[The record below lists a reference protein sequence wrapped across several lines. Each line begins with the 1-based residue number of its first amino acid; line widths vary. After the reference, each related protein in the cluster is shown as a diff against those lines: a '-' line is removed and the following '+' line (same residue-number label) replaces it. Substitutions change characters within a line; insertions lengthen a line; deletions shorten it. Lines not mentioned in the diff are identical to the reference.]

1 MAVGLWYRFFL
12 EKIIRVCALPDFGS
26 AARTRLANSR
36 FFHSFSFFL
45 SIGIALVIPLFQSQN
60 INSLY
65 DISYLIT
72 NWYRIAEGQIPYR
85 DFILVHNPGSFII
98 GGLLFKAFGNSYY
111 VVLSWT
117 CFVNLF
123 ALLSLRR
130 ILIKLKLSEIERST
144 LTILLS
150 FVLPYSISALPNY
163 DADSTFAVLLCLLL
177 FIHLILAKSTSW
189 LAWFSFGVLSVL
201 PFTIKQNIGLAFV
214 FSMVL
219 VLCIGGYF
227 RELLQFI
234 GGIATTLVIL
244 AFAMSLLEILGDWWN
259 YSIVFAAKSR
269 LDNPLIHLK
278 GLPGHPQF
286 MALVLSILS
295 TLFLY
300 LKFSKSLVQQR
311 LLIPVFILFTFPAL
325 LILGENAIGYI
336 RVFRGI
342 ASVAQFVSTSESLFG
357 SSIFLLF
364 WIPWFL
370 GLVTSWSVVKG
381 LINAKLSRDEFI
393 SLSLNLVLIFCL
405 YSALLS
411 QGINGSTYSNGSF
424 LVLLVICSLKLI
436 SSSRLRKFGKEE
448 LRNARLTRSLITV
461 AKLNYSIF
469 LLILTFVYF
478 VTGLSGGRLAFVDST
493 GKKESNTQIGWLQ
506 TPGDYLP
513 NQKYAEE
520 ILQKYSDKETVVVF
534 IPSSG
539 FGHLLADTPPL
550 ADVHTF
556 DTTTNPYF
564 DDLEKFLNCNLVSV
578 AVYDTRMQVSVE
590 SYSLESFT
598 THAKYGLIETNGP
611 YYVFTLRKGINL
623 EPENY
628 ICPSTS
634 YSKRLINSNSYDLE
648 GKSDD

>member
-1 MAVGLWYRFFL
+1 MRSSN
-12 EKIIRVCALPDFGS
+12 LPDFGIS
-26 AARTRLANSR
+26 ARTSLSNSR

-45 SIGIALVIPLFQSQN
+45 SIGVALAIPLFQSQN

-98 GGLLFKAFGNSYY
+98 GGLLFKVFGNSYY
-111 VVLSWT
+111 VVLCWA

-130 ILIKLKLSEIERST
+130 ILIKLKLSEIQRSIFT
-144 LTILLS
+144 MLLS

-177 FIHLILAKSTSW
+177 FLHLILTKSTNW

-214 FSMVL
+214 FSMVF

-234 GGIATTLVIL
+234 GGIAITLVIF
-244 AFAMSLLEILGDWWN
+244 AFAMSLLGIFRNWWN

-269 LDNPLIHLK
+269 LEDPLIHLK

-286 MALVLSILS
+286 MVLVLAMVS
-295 TLFLY
+295 TLFLCTS
-300 LKFSKSLVQQR
+300 FHKSLVHQR
-311 LLIPVFILFTFPAL
+311 LLIPVFILSTFSAL
-325 LILGENAIGYI
+325 FSLSENALVYI
-336 RVFRGI
+336 RVFSGI
-342 ASVAQFVSTSESLFG
+342 ASVEQMVSTSESLYG

-370 GLVTSWSVVKG
+370 GLVTTWSVVKG
-381 LINAKLSRDEFI
+381 IINAKLCRDEFI
-393 SLSLNLVLIFCL
+393 SLSLNLVLMLCL

-424 LVLLVICSLKLI
+424 LVLLVISSLKLI
-436 SSSRLRKFGKEE
+436 GSSRLRKFGKHG
-448 LRNARLTRSLITV
+448 LQNTRLTRSLITV
-461 AKLNYSIF
+461 AKLNYLIF
-469 LLILTFVYF
+469 LLILTFVYC

-493 GKKESNTQIGWLQ
+493 GEKKSNTQIAWIQ
-506 TPGDYLP
+506 TPGEYLP
-513 NQKYAEE
+513 DQKYAEE
-520 ILQKYSDKETVVVF
+520 ILRKYSNKETVVVF

-539 FGHLLADTPPL
+539 LGYQLADTRPL

-556 DTTTNPYF
+556 DETTNPYF

-578 AVYDTRMQVSVE
+578 VAYGTRMQVSVE

-598 THAKYGLIETNGP
+598 THAKYELIEAIGP
-611 YYVFTLRKGINL
+611 YYIFTLREGINL
-623 EPENY
+623 EPEKY
-628 ICPSTS
+628 VCPSTS
-634 YSKRLINSNSYDLE
+634 YSKRLL
-648 GKSDD
+648 KL